1 MGALCI
7 TMVMTEKPRI
17 LHLLKPLLAQS
28 MFTVA
33 DAAKCGVSRQV
44 LAYYTKK
51 GVLERLHPGT
61 NVCENPDIPK

>member
-1 MGALCI
+1 MGAFCI

-44 LAYYTKK
+44 LAYYTKRNAPQK
-51 GVLERLHPGT
+51 L
-61 NVCENPDIPK
+61 DS